1 MIPVVVSPPMSRE
14 RRRPPSRWLARMVGL
29 ALVGA
34 GLFGAVVWVAG
45 YSPVGFER
53 FDLAGGART
62 LRFDTPGEYILY
74 EPRAEGVFPELGA
87 VSVSGPDGDLVT
99 VRPPAGVNDGVV
111 ARSLPLFAA
120 WEVGRFSVVDPGSYT
135 IAAMRAG
142 AGAAVPSSTVA
153 VAPSR
158 TATWVGGWFGLVA
171 LSILPLALGVGVL
184 WASWRRPATDD
195 S

>member
-1 MIPVVVSPPMSRE
+1 MIPVVVSPPMSRA
-14 RRRPPSRWLARMVGL
+14 RRRPPSRWLARVVGA

-34 GLFGAVVWVAG
+34 GLFGAAVWVAG
-45 YSPVGFER
+45 FSPVGFER

-74 EPRAEGVFPELGA
+74 ESRQEGAFPELGA

-120 WEVGRFSVVDPGSYT
+120 WEVGRFSVVDPGAYT
-135 IAAMRAG
+135 IGALRSG

-153 VAPSR
+153 VAPGR

-171 LSILPLALGVGVL
+171 LSVLPLALGVGVL
-184 WASWRRPATDD
+184 WASWARPSTDD